1 MTLDDV
7 ERVGGAELRTR
18 LAERI
23 STSVGPAAR
32 LAAEDADFAAA
43 IEGYHLC
50 PKCRVPVM

>member
-32 LAAEDADFAAA
+32 LAAA